1 MQVDRKVVL
10 ANSKP
15 KNIRVIKVR
24 APKQTRCKTYQSEAF
39 HDQKVSLPLSWKVR
53 KNLNKLFRK
62 LDFMMQVQFTSNS

>member
-15 KNIRVIKVR
+15 KNIRVIKLR
-24 APKQTRCKTYQSEAF
+24 ATKQTRCKTYQLEAF

-53 KNLNKLFRK
+53 KILNKSFRK